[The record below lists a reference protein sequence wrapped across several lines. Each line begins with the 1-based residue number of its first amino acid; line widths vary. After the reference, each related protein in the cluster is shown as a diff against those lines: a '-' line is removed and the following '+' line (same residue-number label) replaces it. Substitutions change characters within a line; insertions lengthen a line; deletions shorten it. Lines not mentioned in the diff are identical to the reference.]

1 MADTGRSPHLARNA
15 ALAALVILGS
25 TAAVTAGAVRPG
37 ARTESCPGGE
47 DWVVT
52 QPVDATMT
60 GYGPGTRPG
69 APAAPGSPNSPG
81 SPASPG
87 KRATAGAPAHPGALG
102 GSRRTPTRSA
112 APPVGG
118 SAQVVATPLTLAGCV
133 NTERLH
139 PLPAGNDGRG

>member
-15 ALAALVILGS
+15 ALAALVILAS

-60 GYGPGTRPG
+60 GYGLDTR
-69 APAAPGSPNSPG
+69 ASAPG

-87 KRATAGAPAHPGALG
+87 KRATAGAPAHSGALG
-102 GSRRTPTRSA
+102 GSRRTPARSA
-112 APPVGG
+112 APLVGG